1 MLHRAKWHVHGC
13 YVDAPCDLAR
23 QLATSISSRFW
34 PSAQLLGGLVV
45 SLSAACFSAAMPSR
59 KRKLSATAS
68 SASSNATGARSEA
81 SSANRAHLGSRDER
95 GSAQPE
101 DNPEEDVRQ
110 GSIRAASQVGRKR
123 RRVSCAA
130 SASSNATGARSE
142 ASSANRAHLGSRDE
156 RGSAQPEDNPEEDV
170 RQGSIRAA
178 SQVRVSCAAS
188 ASSNATG
195 ARSEASSADRT
206 HLGSGDEQ
214 GSTQPEDNLGE
225 DIGHG
230 YIRAAALA
238 AEGFSR
244 TDIVLFTGCSQ
255 ITVGKQMQALFLAA
269 SGHSKTSIV
278 VLTKLSKGTVAKL
291 MRRAL
296 IAISHN
302 VLRRQ
307 EMIIFGNT
315 ETSAQTLAS
324 QITA

>member
-123 RRVSCAA
+123 R
-130 SASSNATGARSE
+130 
-142 ASSANRAHLGSRDE
+142 
-156 RGSAQPEDNPEEDV
+156 
-170 RQGSIRAA
+170 
-178 SQVRVSCAAS
+178 RVSCAAS